1 MYNKKSVTIA
11 YIDFSHAFDSISH
24 DKLFQRLHA
33 YGIRGSVLSWLKNY
47 FSNRT
52 HQTRVGQY
60 LSTVA
65 DLLSGV
71 VQGSGIGPV
80 TFLIYIDE
88 LAKLLENIGV
98 SAKLVADD
106 VKVLYKCTEWCRYL

>member
-1 MYNKKSVTIA
+1 MLHPKATNNWANNNQY
-11 YIDFSHAFDSISH
+11 FSRAFDSISH

-80 TFLIYIDE
+80 TFLPRD
-88 LAKLLENIGV
+88 AP
-98 SAKLVADD
+98 
-106 VKVLYKCTEWCRYL
+106 